1 MMLRHGKSG
10 QQLNNIVIGG
20 IRMKEIIK
28 IHSKSHPNIDLKAI
42 QGHFVT
48 PSSHINYFLDMTT
61 MKTRLSEAST
71 AAKELS
77 RQIMLS
83 TVVDTIVCI
92 DGCEIIGAFLAEEL
106 TRAGIYSR
114 NAHQTIYIVTPE
126 YSTSGQMLFRDNY
139 LPMIKDKNI
148 LLLLASATTG
158 RTVTKAVQT
167 LTYYGATISSVS
179 AIFSAA
185 NSVAGI
191 PVNAL
196 FTTSDI
202 PEYKT
207 YSSEEC
213 ALCKEKQPIDAFANA
228 YGYSVIQ

>member
-1 MMLRHGKSG
+1 MT
-10 QQLNNIVIGG
+10 GG
-20 IRMKEIIK
+20 MHMKELIK
-28 IHSKSHPNIDLKAI
+28 IHSKSHPNIELKAI
-42 QGHFVT
+42 HGHFVT
-48 PSSHINYFLDMTT
+48 PNSHINYFLDMTT

-106 TRAGIYSR
+106 TRAGVYSR

-126 YSTSGQMLFRDNY
+126 YSSSGQMLFRDNY
-139 LPMIKDKNI
+139 LPMIKDKNV

-167 LTYYGATISSVS
+167 LTYYGATISGVS

-185 NSVAGI
+185 NTVTGI
-191 PVNAL
+191 PINAL
-196 FTTSDI
+196 FNTSDI
-202 PEYKT
+202 PDYKT
-207 YSSEEC
+207 YSPEEC

-228 YGYSVIQ
+228 YGYSAI